1 MVLKDGFE
9 SMEVWKPVTG
19 YEELYEVSNLGRLRR
34 CSSQVPSGNG
44 VLRTIPSKIKSP
56 QRDKGCFFWYYTL
69 WKDNAQ
75 KHHFIHDLVAQAFLA
90 NYDESKPVFHKD
102 GDTSN
107 NSDSNLTQVE
117 PELGPYFGLS
127 QPDIPGEIWKGI
139 PGCEDLYEISNMGRA
154 RCLCKFVNG
163 GRPGSRALRRC
174 RIINFSDN
182 PRTYKSFVMWDAYGN
197 RVKDVQIHRM
207 VAQLFIP
214 NPENK
219 PYVNH
224 IDNDRSHNWVSN
236 LEWCTAKENAMH
248 ASRMGL
254 LDWSNANRGH
264 ESPVVCINTGRTFAS
279 IAQASRELNLNYNR
293 LQQTLSTGSGYID
306 GIQFRYL
313 NK

>member
-1 MVLKDGFE
+1 
-9 SMEVWKPVTG
+9 
-19 YEELYEVSNLGRLRR
+19 
-34 CSSQVPSGNG
+34 
-44 VLRTIPSKIKSP
+44 
-56 QRDKGCFFWYYTL
+56 
-69 WKDNAQ
+69 
-75 KHHFIHDLVAQAFLA
+75 
-90 NYDESKPVFHKD
+90 
-102 GDTSN
+102 
-107 NSDSNLTQVE
+107 
-117 PELGPYFGLS
+117 
-127 QPDIPGEIWKGI
+127 
-139 PGCEDLYEISNMGRA
+139 
-154 RCLCKFVNG
+154 
-163 GRPGSRALRRC
+163 
-174 RIINFSDN
+174 
-182 PRTYKSFVMWDAYGN
+182 
-197 RVKDVQIHRM
+197 M

-236 LEWCTAKENAMH
+236 LEWCNAKENAMH

-264 ESPVVCINTGRTFAS
+264 ESPVICINTGRTFAS